1 MVPLISAALQ
11 SCKTAQVFYVVAN
24 MLSAAAFQETQ
35 RVWLENTVATPC
47 TRCWVTSAWW
57 DSWGFTHCLVIIT
70 RPSKCWRTLS
80 STRRSGF
87 VEKRRRFSCVCF
99 WWILFTL
106 TWCKAESSYSFSCLV
121 HAHTVPVLFFVFQS
135 MYSRVPECQ
144 ITTYY
149 YVGFAYL
156 MMRRYQDA
164 IRVFANILLYIQRT
178 RNMFQRS
185 TYKYEMVSPCFL
197 IQIVPTPII
206 FIFSDPSLQP
216 EVWMCSLTPRCS
228 CWF

>member
-1 MVPLISAALQ
+1 MVQLISAALQ

-24 MLSAAAFQETQ
+24 MLSTAAFQETQ

-80 STRRSGF
+80 STRRYGF
-87 VEKRRRFSCVCF
+87 VEKRRWFSCVCF

-121 HAHTVPVLFFVFQS
+121 HTHTHTVPVLFFCLSEYVLTCAWVPDHHVLLCGVCLFDDEALSGRHSSLCQHPAVHPEDQKH
-135 MYSRVPECQ
+135 VPE
-144 ITTYY
+144 
-149 YVGFAYL
+149 V
-156 MMRRYQDA
+156 
-164 IRVFANILLYIQRT
+164 NI
-178 RNMFQRS
+178 
-185 TYKYEMVSPCFL
+185 
-197 IQIVPTPII
+197 
-206 FIFSDPSLQP
+206 
-216 EVWMCSLTPRCS
+216 
-228 CWF
+228 